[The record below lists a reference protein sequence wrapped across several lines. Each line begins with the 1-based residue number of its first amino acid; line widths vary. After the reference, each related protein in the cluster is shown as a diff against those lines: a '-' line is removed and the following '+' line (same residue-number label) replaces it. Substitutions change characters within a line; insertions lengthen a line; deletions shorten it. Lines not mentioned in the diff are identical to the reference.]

1 MRIAEDLNSPV
12 GIVTGEA
19 TVNSFQ
25 FYAHPDSD
33 LKFGDFVVARL
44 CKEAKDRNCRWG
56 DDVEWVIGT
65 IRGIKNINWL
75 LSEGKS
81 TFASLDLDLREYGE
95 SIGENEALIV
105 TVHVLGRIEFRGE
118 GAEIVPNRVP
128 VPNGNKVYTASSDLL
143 RAIYYGGEG
152 FIEVGTLLLRDDV
165 PIYLNADEL
174 VSRHFAVLAVTGA
187 GKSNTVSV
195 MLWKMVEELRG
206 TVVVL
211 DPHGDYMR
219 LSLPNTGTKYVNLI
233 EARIQPET
241 MDGEELADLMEIGS
255 NATIQRSYL
264 LRAWDTV
271 LHENPNLG
279 GREIVKA
286 VLDLLQNWVTNAGG
300 SYWDPHAN
308 KYRDLGEI
316 KAAERETITRLT
328 MKISR
333 FLRNYGHLL
342 SSEDIVASIR
352 AGMVNVI
359 DLGPLDE
366 GQMKLVAAK
375 LLEKMFETRMDYEK
389 ARKRLEYLKRKYGS
403 RISAVSEEVEE
414 LEKFIRSV
422 EASYP
427 ALSEPILIIVEEAH
441 IFAPHGEKGGTVR
454 ILGRIARE
462 GRKFGVGMGLVSQRP
477 SRLNEDVLSQ
487 TNTKIIMR
495 IVNPNDQNYVIK
507 ASEQLSGELM
517 GDIAGLGKGE
527 AVIVGQAISLPALV
541 KVYNFKALGGDY
553 GGEDIGV
560 VRRWKERAEREKAEE
575 KKEELYE
582 EEGIE
587 LDF

>member
-1 MRIAEDLNSPV
+1 MRIAEDLNNPV

-19 TVNSFQ
+19 AVNSFQ

-44 CKEAKDRNCRWG
+44 CKEAKDRDCRWG
-56 DDVEWVIGT
+56 NEVEWVIGT

-105 TVHVLGRIEFRGE
+105 TVHVLGRIELRGDR
-118 GAEIVPNRVP
+118 AEIVPNRVP
-128 VPNGNKVYTASSDLL
+128 VPNGNKVYIASSDLL
-143 RAIYYGGEG
+143 RAIYYGGDG
-152 FIEVGTLLLRDDV
+152 FIEVGTLLLREDV

-195 MLWKMVEELRG
+195 MLWKIVEELRG

-241 MDGEELADLMEIGS
+241 MDGEELADLMEIQS

-271 LHENPNLG
+271 LHENANLG

-286 VLDLLQNWVTNAGG
+286 VLDLLQRWASEGYG
-300 SYWDPHAN
+300 SYWDPHAG

-316 KAAERETITRLT
+316 KAAEKETITRLT

-441 IFAPHGEKGGTVR
+441 IFAPHGEKSGTVR

-462 GRKFGVGMGLVSQRP
+462 GRKFGVGVGLVSQRP

-541 KVYNFKALGGDY
+541 KIYNFKALGGDY

-560 VRRWKERAEREKAEE
+560 VRRWRERAEREKAEE

>member
-1 MRIAEDLNSPV
+1 MKIIDDPSRPV

-19 TVNSFQ
+19 TVGSFQ
-25 FYAHPDSD
+25 FYAHPDAE
-33 LKFGDFVVARL
+33 LKFGDFVVAKL
-44 CKEAKDRNCRWG
+44 CKETKDDCRG
-56 DDVEWVIGT
+56 ENEAEWVVGT
-65 IRGIKNINWL
+65 IRGIRNINWL

-81 TFASLDLDLREYGE
+81 TFTSLDLDLREYGE

-105 TVHVLGRIEFRGE
+105 TVHVLGKIEQKNGKV
-118 GAEIVPNRVP
+118 EIVPSRVP
-128 VPNGNKVYTASSDLL
+128 VPNGNRVYLASSELL

-195 MLWKMVEELRG
+195 MLWRLVEELRG
-206 TVVVL
+206 TVIVL
-211 DPHGDYMR
+211 DPHGDYIR
-219 LSLPNTGTKYVNLI
+219 LSFPNTGTKYVNLI

-241 MDGEELADLMEIGS
+241 MDGEELADLMEIQS
-255 NATIQRSYL
+255 KATIQRSYL

-271 LHENPNLG
+271 LHENPSIG
-279 GREIVKA
+279 GREAIKA
-286 VLDLLQNWVTNAGG
+286 LLEVLQEWVANSGG
-300 SYWDPHAN
+300 RYWDPHAG

-316 KAAERETITRLT
+316 KATERETITRLT

-342 SSEDIVASIR
+342 SSEDMVAAIKP
-352 AGMVNVI
+352 GMVNVI

-375 LLEKMFETRMDYEK
+375 FLEKVFEVRTDYEK
-389 ARKRLEYLKRKYGS
+389 ARKRLEYLERKYG
-403 RISAVSEEVEE
+403 REISAVSGEVEE
-414 LEKFIRSV
+414 LRGFIRSV
-422 EASYP
+422 EKNYP
-427 ALSEPILIIVEEAH
+427 ALSEPILVVVEEAH
-441 IFAPHGEKGGTVR
+441 IFAPHGERGGAVR

-462 GRKFGVGMGLVSQRP
+462 GRKFGVGIGLVSQRP
-477 SRLNEDVLSQ
+477 SRLSEDVLSQ

-495 IVNPNDQNYVIK
+495 IVNPNDQNYVMK
-507 ASEQLSGELM
+507 ASEQLSNELM
-517 GDIAGLGKGE
+517 SDIAGLGKGE

-541 KVYNFKALGGDY
+541 RIHDFRALGGEY

-560 VRRWKERAEREKAEE
+560 VKRWRERLERERAEREKES
-575 KKEELYE
+575 LYE
-582 EEGIE
+582 EEGVEID
-587 LDF
+587 L

>member
-1 MRIAEDLNSPV
+1 MRIAEDLNDPV

-44 CKEAKDRNCRWG
+44 CKEAKERDCRWG
-56 DDVEWVIGT
+56 EDVEWIIGT

-105 TVHVLGRIEFRGE
+105 TVHVLGKVEFRGE
-118 GAEIVPNRVP
+118 RAEIVPNRVP
-128 VPNGNKVYTASSDLL
+128 VPNGNRVYIASSDLL
-143 RAIYYGGEG
+143 RAIYYGGDG
-152 FIEVGTLLLRDDV
+152 FIEVGTLLLREDV

-206 TVVVL
+206 TVIVL

-219 LSLPNTGTKYVNLI
+219 LSLPGTGTRYVNLI

-241 MDGEELADLMEIGS
+241 MDGEELADLMEIQS

-286 VLDLLQNWVTNAGG
+286 VLDLLQNWVANAGG

-316 KAAERETITRLT
+316 KATERETITRLT

-342 SSEDIVASIR
+342 SGEDIVASIR

-389 ARKRLEYLKRKYGS
+389 ARKRLEYLRRKYGT
-403 RISAVSEEVEE
+403 RISAVSEEVKE
-414 LEKFIRSV
+414 LEEFIRSV
-422 EASYP
+422 ETSYP

-477 SRLNEDVLSQ
+477 SRLSEDVLSQ

-517 GDIAGLGKGE
+517 SDIAGLGKGE

-541 KVYNFKALGGDY
+541 KVYNFKELGGDY

-560 VRRWKERAEREKAEE
+560 VRRWRERAEREKAEE
-575 KKEELYE
+575 RKEELYE